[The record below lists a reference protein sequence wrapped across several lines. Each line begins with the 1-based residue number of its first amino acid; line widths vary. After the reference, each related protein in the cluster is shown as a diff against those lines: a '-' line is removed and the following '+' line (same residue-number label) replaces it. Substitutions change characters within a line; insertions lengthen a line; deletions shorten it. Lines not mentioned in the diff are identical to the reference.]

1 MAGVWGI
8 FEGRTVGSGSG
19 LPRGGGF
26 AAVGTVEYK
35 LPVRILA
42 VDTTTARGSLA
53 VVTDQGVAAE
63 SRSTTQEGHSRW
75 LLSAVDVALEGLG
88 LEARD
93 LDGFAVT
100 VGPGSFTGLR
110 VGMSSVQG
118 LALATGRRCVG
129 VASLDLLGRA
139 TAARADTV
147 VALVDAQ
154 RGEVFA
160 GVYDDEGQ
168 PRGEHRVGPVEA
180 LVAELEGEV
189 AFVGD
194 GALRYRA
201 RIEALV
207 DRATFP
213 EVDLFLAADLGRVAI
228 EELRSGRGC
237 APGELRPLYLR
248 APHIRKP
255 RR

>member
-1 MAGVWGI
+1 V
-8 FEGRTVGSGSG
+8 V
-19 LPRGGGF
+19 GF
-26 AAVGTVEYK
+26 AAAGTVEYK

-75 LLSAVDVALEGLG
+75 LLAAVADSLEKLG

-118 LALATGRRCVG
+118 LALGAGAPCVG
-129 VASLDLLGRA
+129 VSSLDLLGRA
-139 TAARADTV
+139 GAGGAPTV
-147 VALVDAQ
+147 QALVDAQ
-154 RGEVFA
+154 RGEVFG
-160 GVYDDEGQ
+160 GVYDGGGR
-168 PRGEHRVGPVEA
+168 PAGEPRVGTVESV
-180 LVAELEGEV
+180 LAELEGEA

-201 RIEALV
+201 EIEALV
-207 DRATFP
+207 GGACFP
-213 EVDLFLAADLGRVAI
+213 EVDLFLAASLGRVAL
-228 EELRSGRGC
+228 EALRAGRGC
-237 APGELRPLYLR
+237 APGDLRPLYLR

-255 RR
+255 RS

>member
-8 FEGRTVGSGSG
+8 FEEGTVGSGSG
-19 LPRGGGF
+19 LPRGGGL
-26 AAVGTVEYK
+26 AAIGTVEYK
-35 LPVRILA
+35 LRVRILA
-42 VDTTTARGSLA
+42 VDTTTTRGSLA
-53 VVTDQGVAAE
+53 VVTEQGVAAE

-75 LLSAVDVALEGLG
+75 LLSAVDAALRGLG

-93 LDGFAVT
+93 LEGFAVT

-118 LALATGRRCVG
+118 LALAAGKPCVG
-129 VASLDLLGRA
+129 VATLDLLGLA
-139 TAARADTV
+139 GAGGAPTV
-147 VALVDAQ
+147 AALVDAQ

-160 GVYDDEGQ
+160 GIYDGEGRA
-168 PRGEHRVGPVEA
+168 RGEHRVATVESLTA
-180 LVAELEGEV
+180 DLEGEV

-201 RIEALV
+201 EIEALV
-207 DRATFP
+207 GGASFP
-213 EVDLFLAADLGRVAI
+213 EVDLFLAAGLGRVAI
-228 EELRSGRGC
+228 EELRAGRGR

-248 APHIRKP
+248 EPHIRKP

>member
-1 MAGVWGI
+1 M
-8 FEGRTVGSGSG
+8 
-19 LPRGGGF
+19 
-26 AAVGTVEYK
+26 
-35 LPVRILA
+35 RILA
-42 VDTTTARGSLA
+42 VDTTTTRGSLA

-75 LLSAVDVALEGLG
+75 LFSAVDAALEELG
-88 LEARD
+88 LEPRD

-100 VGPGSFTGLR
+100 LGPGSFTGLR
-110 VGMSSVQG
+110 VGISSVQG
-118 LALATGRRCVG
+118 LALASARPCVG
-129 VASLDLLGRA
+129 VASLDLLGKA
-139 TAARADTV
+139 SAPRADTV

-160 GVYDDEGQ
+160 GVYDHEGRA
-168 PRGEHRVGPVEA
+168 RGGHRVGPVEA
-180 LVAELEGEV
+180 LVRGLEGEV

-201 RIEALV
+201 EVEALV
-207 DRATFP
+207 SRATFP
-213 EVDLFLAADLGRVAI
+213 EVDLFLAAHLGRVAI

-237 APGELRPLYLR
+237 APGDLRPLYLR

-255 RR
+255 RH